1 MNKKNNMFLFCFD
14 FIMIFFTIFIC
25 GYLIFIEENILI
37 SVLSLILCI
46 ILSVFVNIATLNKT
60 LNIIKL
66 YKIEKNNMDNLIK
79 NIKKSKKSKKTK
91 KGFKLKIGLSIINLL
106 LYILISYLLGCYQD
120 FFKNASFYLG
130 YNSLDSIYYIG
141 VLIILFVFILIEL
154 LIIDPKL
161 FKKNIK
167 NKTISNKKYRKY
179 KKIYLIF
186 IVIINL
192 LLIMCFFEFRYYKL
206 INSNISDI
214 SYTRH
219 DWRSTS
225 DEGGYADKECI
236 YYYREFVSYNY
247 NEKNYSNFL
256 IEHAERIYRLR
267 TESCLSGHSGF
278 DSFYNDKIC
287 KNRYILVNKKNP
299 NKIKIFKFYK
309 IPSILIFDIILMLSF
324 FKFIFKYRRK

>member
-1 MNKKNNMFLFCFD
+1 MNKKNNNFLFCFD
-14 FIMIFFTIFIC
+14 FIMIFFTTFIC
-25 GYLIFIEENILI
+25 GYFIDKNILI
-37 SVLSLILCI
+37 SVLLLILCI

-79 NIKKSKKSKKTK
+79 NIKKLK

-106 LYILISYLLGCYQD
+106 LYILISYLWGCFQE

-161 FKKNIK
+161 FKKILK

-225 DEGGYADKECI
+225 DEGGYADIEI
-236 YYYREFVSYNY
+236 IFYYREFVSYNY
-247 NEKNYSNFL
+247 NGKNYSSFL

-267 TESCLSGHSGF
+267 NESYLSSHSGF
-278 DSFYNDKIC
+278 DSFYNNKIG

-324 FKFIFKYRRK
+324 LKFIFKYRRK

>member
-1 MNKKNNMFLFCFD
+1 MNNKNNMFLFCFD
-14 FIMIFFTIFIC
+14 FIMIFFTTFIC

-79 NIKKSKKSKKTK
+79 NIKKLK

-106 LYILISYLLGCYQD
+106 LYILISYLWGCFQD

-225 DEGGYADKECI
+225 DEGGYADIEI
-236 YYYREFVSYNY
+236 IFYYREFVSYNY
-247 NEKNYSNFL
+247 NGKNYSSFL
-256 IEHAERIYRLR
+256 IEHAERIYRLSN
-267 TESCLSGHSGF
+267 ESYLSSHSGF
-278 DSFYNDKIC
+278 DSFYNNKIG